1 MNTPKSFNRKKESVM
16 NDLLLSEINSEQSN
30 LLSTLIL
37 IEKHIVEKQFSSQ
50 YESTI
55 ASIIETCQTA
65 IEGIDDSMAQAECL
79 INALYV
85 DELFIDKPRAI
96 WPVLSSVTDSA
107 LTHRILSPVI
117 KAALIQH
124 IVNSCQLEAEIVY
137 VPESV
142 MVRIICDDV
151 YSIIFDP
158 ITGESLNWEEL
169 DRRLDGLPN
178 EPHSKFLAPMD
189 KASSI
194 VEHLTLLKSSLIN
207 EMHFDQ
213 ALRCVDLL
221 LAIKPEDPFERRDRG
236 FLLHQLDCFKVA
248 YDDYQYFVQQ
258 CPKDPAAQLLKR
270 QLDNINLGETVL
282 H

>member
-1 MNTPKSFNRKKESVM
+1 M
-16 NDLLLSEINSEQSN
+16 NDLLLSEICSEQSD
-30 LLSTLIL
+30 LLSLLVL
-37 IEKHIVEKQFSSQ
+37 IEKYVFDKHASNQF
-50 YESTI
+50 ERVI
-55 ASIIETCQTA
+55 APVVDTCQDA
-65 IEGIDDSMAQAECL
+65 IEGIDDTMAQAECL

-85 DELFIDKPRAI
+85 DELFIDKQRSA
-96 WPVLSSVTDSA
+96 WPVLSCVIESA
-107 LTHRILSPVI
+107 IAHRVLSPVV
-117 KAALIQH
+117 KAAVILH
-124 IVNSCQLEAEIVY
+124 IINRCQLEAEIVY

-178 EPHSKFLAPMD
+178 EPHSKYLEPMD
-189 KASSI
+189 KSSTI
-194 VEHLTLLKSSLIN
+194 VEHLTLLKNSLIS
-207 EMHFDQ
+207 ESKFDQ
-213 ALRCVDLL
+213 ALKCVDLL

-258 CPKDPAAQLLKR
+258 CPKDPAAQLLKL